1 MGGILDTRPIV
12 CRSDGPGRLAIT
24 KNRKEA
30 STGLAYSN
38 PGIHRPRAVRV
49 LEKSGSAAIVDEPT
63 LGIDT
68 PEDYKAFVECRQA
81 G

>member
-1 MGGILDTRPIV
+1 MSA
-12 CRSDGPGRLAIT
+12 C
-24 KNRKEA
+24 
-30 STGLAYSN
+30 SN

-49 LEKSGSAAIVDEPT
+49 LEKSGAAAIVDEPT

-68 PEDYKAFVECRQA
+68 PEDYKAFVERRQA